1 MFIGHPFAGR
11 SDKPKQHAEDRIS
24 PTRLINTHPPT
35 HNVPPDGHSPARKN
49 DTVPISP
56 TQQQL
61 AHIHQDRDAF
71 VARWLKDH
79 PNLDL
84 REALSTAFSAGA
96 TAALTHAG

>member
-1 MFIGHPFAGR
+1 M
-11 SDKPKQHAEDRIS
+11 
-24 PTRLINTHPPT
+24 
-35 HNVPPDGHSPARKN
+35 
-49 DTVPISP
+49 PISP